1 MPSEAATLSVD
12 RATDLVS
19 DDVAAHSAV
28 GASLARVLR
37 MPLPDRDGRD

>member
-1 MPSEAATLSVD
+1 
-12 RATDLVS
+12 VS

-37 MPLPDRDGRD
+37 MPLADRGGRD